1 MPFFIYGSGNWCADR
16 LWLLLI
22 KKWRNTKKR
31 LKEIDNTEHKEAP
44 RFRGRL
50 CNFLF
55 FFSIIRCR
63 FMERRAL
70 ASLFYWRRRASLVE
84 PSIRPH
90 IVESWPTSLPSFD
103 RFLFCFFYVVGLSNW
118 LPPPHQW
125 RRVCVSH
132 NKVNTSSHLN
142 LFRKNPWK
150 NQWPMRIDLVLV
162 RATAG
167 QVRLGSVRLG

>member
-1 MPFFIYGSGNWCADR
+1 MRRSTLAASDKKMKKHKKKGSKKSTTRNIKRPRGSEAVYVIFCFFFQLFVAGSWNVERWRRCFIDGVER
-16 LWLLLI
+16 LSSSHRSGRILSS
-22 KKWRNTKKR
+22 
-31 LKEIDNTEHKEAP
+31 H
-44 RFRGRL
+44 GRL
-50 CNFLF
+50 LYRV
-55 FFSIIRCR
+55 SI
-63 FMERRAL
+63 A
-70 ASLFYWRRRASLVE
+70 
-84 PSIRPH
+84 
-90 IVESWPTSLPSFD
+90 
-103 RFLFCFFYVVGLSNW
+103 FCFVFFYVVGLSNW